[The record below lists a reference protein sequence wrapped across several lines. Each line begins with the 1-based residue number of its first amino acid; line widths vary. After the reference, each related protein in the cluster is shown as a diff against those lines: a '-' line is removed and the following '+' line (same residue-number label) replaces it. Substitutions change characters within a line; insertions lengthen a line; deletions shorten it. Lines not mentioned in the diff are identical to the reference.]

1 MDAEVIVVGAGPT
14 GLALANVLI
23 RQGVEV
29 AVFDSKSGPS
39 QESRAM
45 GVHARTL
52 EFYQQLGL
60 AEEVVSRGIPAR
72 EVEVFID
79 GKQKVEFSMSAL
91 GEGISAFP
99 YMLTFPQDE
108 HERILLKAF
117 EEYGGKVHWNS
128 PLLSFSQ
135 TTGDVTATFAGA
147 NSERTLSGRY
157 LVGCDGANSM
167 VRRQLDIGFGGGT
180 SDGLFFVADA
190 QIDVDHDNRI
200 RAALSD
206 STFGLMMPVRTT
218 GTQRLIGAVPAPMQ
232 TKEHFEFDDVEPLL
246 TRLLQK
252 EIKSVSWFS
261 TYRVHHRV
269 ADKFRE
275 GRVFIAG
282 DAGHIHSPVGGQ
294 GMNTGIGDAINI
306 GWKLA
311 SVLKLGFSEAL
322 LETYDPER
330 RAFAKLLISTTDG
343 AFQRITAPNSRLM
356 SFFKWL
362 LPFAIWRLTT
372 NRFTKK
378 RLFRT
383 VSQVHIGYEDS
394 ALSSGKLGKH
404 RAGQRLAWDPS
415 GANYRSLEDMR
426 WHVQVYGSALL
437 EVQEWADK
445 RGFPIHEIEL
455 NDSMRALGFRQG
467 SHYLIRPDGHIAVLA
482 SAENAL
488 AALQDFDLQFQ
499 K

>member
-1 MDAEVIVVGAGPT
+1 MDSEVIVVGAGPS

-23 RQGVEV
+23 RQGVDV
-29 AVFDSKSGPS
+29 AVFDSKPGPT

-60 AEEVVSRGIPAR
+60 ADEVVSRGIPAR
-72 EVEVFID
+72 DVEVFID

-108 HERILLKAF
+108 HERVLLKAF
-117 EEYGGKVHWNS
+117 EDQGGKVHWNS
-128 PLLSFSQ
+128 PLLRFSQ
-135 TTGDVTATFAGA
+135 TSEHVTATFAGD
-147 NSERTLSGRY
+147 SSDGTFSGKY
-157 LVGCDGANSM
+157 LVGCDGANSV
-167 VRRQLDIGFGGGT
+167 VRKELGIGFGGGT

-200 RAALSD
+200 RASLGD

-218 GTQRLIGAVPAPMQ
+218 GTQRLIGAVPAYMQ
-232 TKEHFEFDDVEPLL
+232 TKEHFEFEDVEPLL
-246 TRLLQK
+246 TKLLQK
-252 EIKSVSWFS
+252 KIKSVSWFS

-269 ADKFRE
+269 ADQFRE

-306 GWKLA
+306 GWKLS
-311 SVLKLGFSEAL
+311 SVLKHGFSESL
-322 LETYDPER
+322 LDTYDPER
-330 RAFAKLLISTTDG
+330 RAFAKVLISTTDS
-343 AFQRITAPNSRLM
+343 AFQKITAPNSRLM
-356 SFFKWL
+356 SLFKWF
-362 LPFAIWRLTT
+362 LPLAIRRLTT
-372 NRFTKK
+372 NPLTRK
-378 RLFRT
+378 RLFKT

-394 ALSSGKLGKH
+394 ALSSGKVGKH

-415 GANYRSLEDMR
+415 GANYTPLEGMG
-426 WHVQVYGSALL
+426 WHVQVYGSASS
-437 EVQEWADK
+437 EVLEWARTRGFPVHEIALNDSLKK
-445 RGFPIHEIEL
+445 RGFRSG
-455 NDSMRALGFRQG
+455 NY
-467 SHYLIRPDGHIAVLA
+467 YLIRPDGHIAVA
-482 SAENAL
+482 VDAKGVT
-488 AALQDFDLQFQ
+488 AALKKFDEKFM

>member
-1 MDAEVIVVGAGPT
+1 MDTEVIVVGAGPS

-23 RQGVEV
+23 RQGVDV
-29 AVFDSKSGPS
+29 AVFDSKPGPTR
-39 QESRAM
+39 ESRAM

-60 AEEVVSRGIPAR
+60 ADEVVGRGIPAR

-79 GKQKVEFSMSAL
+79 GKQKVEFSMAAL

-108 HERILLKAF
+108 HERVLLKAF
-117 EEYGGKVHWNS
+117 EDQGGMVHWNS
-128 PLLSFSQ
+128 PLLRFSQ
-135 TTGDVTATFAGA
+135 TSEGVTATFAGEF
-147 NSERTLSGRY
+147 SDRTFSGSY
-157 LVGCDGANSM
+157 LVGCDGANSV
-167 VRRQLDIGFGGGT
+167 VRRELGIGFGGGT

-200 RAALSD
+200 RASLGD

-218 GTQRLIGAVPAPMQ
+218 GTQRLIGAVPAYMQ
-232 TKEHFEFDDVEPLL
+232 TKELFEFDDVEPLL
-246 TRLLQK
+246 TKLLQK

-311 SVLKLGFSEAL
+311 SVLKHGFSESL

-330 RAFAKLLISTTDG
+330 RAFAKALISTTDS
-343 AFQRITAPNSRLM
+343 AFQKITAPNSWLM
-356 SFFKWL
+356 SFFKWF
-362 LPFAIWRLTT
+362 LPKAIRRLTANPLT
-372 NRFTKK
+372 RK
-378 RLFRT
+378 RLFKT

-394 ALSSGKLGKH
+394 ALSSGRVGRH

-415 GANYRSLEDMR
+415 GANYKPLEGMG
-426 WHVQVYGSALL
+426 WHVQVYGSASS
-437 EVQEWADK
+437 EVMEWANR

-455 NDSMRALGFRQG
+455 SHALKALGFRAG
-467 SHYLIRPDGHIAVLA
+467 SSYLIRPDGHIAVIA
-482 SAENAL
+482 DSQNISSAL
-488 AALQDFDLQFQ
+488 RRFDAKF
-499 K
+499 KK